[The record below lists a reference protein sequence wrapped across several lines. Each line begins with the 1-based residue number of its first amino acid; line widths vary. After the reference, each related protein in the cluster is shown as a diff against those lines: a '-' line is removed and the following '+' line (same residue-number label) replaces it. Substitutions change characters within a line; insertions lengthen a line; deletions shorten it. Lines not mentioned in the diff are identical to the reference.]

1 MTASPLANGRH
12 IVLTCLRLSFA
23 LTLILLVA
31 AGCTRREAFP
41 EESEDGPLDTEEA
54 GPKYDGQ
61 LLAQVV
67 FDEIDFIVSQQELM
81 QPFIKEFGNGT
92 VVNKVTIHKVQD
104 NKEKPATYYL
114 VGLGMHSGSFRSM
127 ALELDVSSDNSLY
140 LSSKSIKHI
149 CEASSGCDFCF
160 FTFEDN
166 KIVGCQCSIR
176 AAGYDCRHKVQE
188 GNTLLQGTKLK
199 NNRKD

>member
-1 MTASPLANGRH
+1 MTPSPLANGRH
-12 IVLTCLRLSFA
+12 LLLTCLRWSLA

-41 EESEDGPLDTEEA
+41 EESEEEPLDAEA

-67 FDEIDFIVSQQELM
+67 LDEIDFVVPQQELV

-104 NKEKPATYYL
+104 NKNLPATYYL
-114 VGLGMHSGSFRSM
+114 VGLGMYNGSFRSM
-127 ALELDVSSDNSLY
+127 ALELDVASDNSLY
-140 LSSKSIKHI
+140 LSSKSMKHI
-149 CEASSGCDFCF
+149 CEATAGCDFCYF
-160 FTFEDN
+160 SFEDN
-166 KIVGCQCSIR
+166 RITGCQCSIR

-188 GNTLLQGTKLK
+188 GNKLLQGVRLK
-199 NNRKD
+199 NPRQE

>member
-12 IVLTCLRLSFA
+12 LLLTCLRWSLALS
-23 LTLILLVA
+23 LILLVA

-41 EESEDGPLDTEEA
+41 EESEEEPLDEEA

-67 FDEIDFIVSQQELM
+67 FDEIDFVVPQQELI

-104 NKEKPATYYL
+104 NKKLPATYYL
-114 VGLGMHSGSFRSM
+114 VGLGIHNGSFRSM

-140 LSSKSIKHI
+140 LSSKSMKHI
-149 CEASSGCDFCF
+149 CEATAGCDFCY

-166 KIVGCQCSIR
+166 RITGCQCSIR

-188 GNTLLQGTKLK
+188 GNNLLQGVRLK
-199 NNRKD
+199 NSGQN

>member
-1 MTASPLANGRH
+1 MTTSPFATSRH
-12 IVLTCLRLSFA
+12 LLLTCLRWSLA

-41 EESEDGPLDTEEA
+41 EESEEEPLDADA
-54 GPKYDGQ
+54 GPVYDGQ

-67 FDEIDFIVSQQELM
+67 FDSVDYIVPKQELM

-92 VVNKVTIHKVQD
+92 VVDRVMIRKVQD
-104 NKEKPATYYL
+104 NKELPASYYL
-114 VGLGMHSGSFRSM
+114 VGLGIRNGSFRSM
-127 ALELDVSSDNSLY
+127 ALELDVATDNSLY
-140 LSSKSIKHI
+140 LSSKSVKHM
-149 CEASSGCDFCF
+149 CEASSGCDFCY

-166 KIVGCQCSIR
+166 KITGCQCSIR

-188 GNTLLQGTKLK
+188 GNTLLQGTRFK
-199 NNRKD
+199 NNSRN

>member
-1 MTASPLANGRH
+1 MTTSPFASGRH
-12 IVLTCLRLSFA
+12 LMLTCLRLSLA

-41 EESEDGPLDTEEA
+41 EESEDGPLDAEA

-67 FDEIDFIVSQQELM
+67 FDEIDFIVPPQELM

-104 NKEKPATYYL
+104 NKKLPATYYL

-127 ALELDVSSDNSLY
+127 ALELDVTTDNSLY
-140 LSSKSIKHI
+140 LSSKSLKHM
-149 CEASSGCDFCF
+149 CEASSGCDFCY

-188 GNTLLQGTKLK
+188 GNNLLKGVRLK
-199 NNRKD
+199 NSRPD

>member
-1 MTASPLANGRH
+1 MTASPLAKGQP
-12 IVLTCLRLSFA
+12 LLLLCLRLSLAF
-23 LTLILLVA
+23 TLIVLVA

-41 EESEDGPLDTEEA
+41 EESEEEPLDAEA

-67 FDEIDFIVSQQELM
+67 LDEINYVVPAQELM

-104 NKEKPATYYL
+104 NKKLPATYYL

-140 LSSKSIKHI
+140 LSSKSMRHI
-149 CEASSGCDFCF
+149 CEATTGCDFCY

-166 KIVGCQCSIR
+166 RIIGCQCSIR

-188 GNTLLQGTKLK
+188 GNSLLKGVRLK
-199 NNRKD
+199 GATRD